1 MGPVQEVVAMIKK
14 FVIFLIV
21 ILLFTVILVGFD
33 KFLENVA
40 LAITIALVLKLV
52 DEWVE
57 D

>member
-1 MGPVQEVVAMIKK
+1 MIKK
-14 FVIFLIV
+14 FVIFLII
-21 ILLFTVILVGFD
+21 ILLFTIALVGFD

-52 DEWVE
+52 DTWVE

>member
-1 MGPVQEVVAMIKK
+1 MGLVQEVVAMIKK

>member
-1 MGPVQEVVAMIKK
+1 MGLVQEVVAMIKK

-21 ILLFTVILVGFD
+21 ILLFTVIIVGFD